1 MDDYLHGIGNYKITV
16 SPADTHMWGPAKPS
30 KQQLSMIQDAM
41 AFDIQQGNLIKEA
54 REQLEM
60 HGMSPEEVALGIGA
74 DPGSPAVQT
83 PDTGAWLTRRVYTE
97 FLGGYGVPNPTY
109 EQLSDAIATWTPV
122 IIDKPTNY
130 VFADLPVGTWE
141 FTGYFVAP
149 EAGFYSFSSSVD
161 DYTFISFGAPVTINN
176 TAHITLQAGEAV
188 PLRIL
193 AANVAGPGLLT
204 LLWKNDASQTS
215 NTSNF
220 NGLVYSQLPAGVP
233 VVDPV
238 IPADALNLWLKADA
252 GIAKNSYNYAAQI
265 IITGSST
272 PDVSGTYV
280 ASSIPTFNYED
291 NALNN
296 YQLDGPDGK
305 IIDWNI
311 SDALFTTQ
319 GFQSSDGASWS
330 PTEPIVTQITVTG
343 LTGVYAA
350 ANGTY
355 NGTPSRWDRDGGGFF
370 IDSDGLKDTEYENII
385 ATPPNSD
392 FAGSWTPGSYV
403 STVIVAG
410 AGTTSANGTYTRPDT
425 VDNDSTFFASE
436 DRTIS
441 TNSSDWFIGDLY
453 YSGSISGPWDI
464 LNGDPYA
471 PTTTVQTSP
480 RSIGSATCASVII
493 PRGTIAG
500 TVSSATVNT
509 QKLDSWADQ
518 SGNGKNVGPNSFDR
532 PSFVTIG
539 GTQAFVSFPVDGAM
553 AIESLML
560 ASYTGTMFVV
570 CRFPPSA
577 NGEFASLVKQEQAFQ
592 LAKGETNTLQVLN
605 GDWVYANMQVNSNTN
620 YIFETTVYD
629 NYGVASP
636 GVANLYINGMATGSG
651 PIGSGATGSNTFI
664 GGEGRARFIAEVIVY
679 GRVLSTA
686 ERQKVEA
693 YLAQKY
699 AITLIVPSCTDAE
712 ASVTMTGW
720 IAGDRTLAPT
730 NYAPYGYPNYE
741 YGGEVVRYE
750 TGVWIYSNVD
760 EGEIVRAYSYE
771 PRPWLA
777 TWPQGYTAS
786 KVCPA

>member
-1 MDDYLHGIGNYKITV
+1 MDWMDDYLNGMGEYKVTV
-16 SPADTHMWGPAKPS
+16 SPADTHQWGPAKPG
-30 KQQLSMIQDAM
+30 KQQQSMIQDAM
-41 AFDIQQGNLIKEA
+41 AFDIQQMRLIQEA
-54 REQLEM
+54 RQELEK
-60 HGMSPEEVALGIGA
+60 HGASLGIGA
-74 DPGSPAVQT
+74 DPGSPTVQT
-83 PDTGAWLTRRVYTE
+83 PDTGAWLTRKIYTE
-97 FLGGYGVPNPTY
+97 FLGGYGVPHPTY
-109 EQLSDAIATWTPV
+109 TQLSDAIATWTPV
-122 IIDKPTNY
+122 TIDAPTNY
-130 VFADLPVGTWE
+130 VFANFPEGTWE

-149 EAGFYSFSSSVD
+149 ENGLYSFSASRD
-161 DYTFISFGAPVTINN
+161 DYSFISFGAPVTINN
-176 TAHITLQAGEAV
+176 SAHITLQAGEAV

-220 NGLVYSQLPAGVP
+220 AGLVYSQLPAGAP

-238 IPADALNLWLKADA
+238 IPADALQLWLKADA
-252 GIAKNSYNYAAQI
+252 GITKNSYNYVAQI
-265 IITGSST
+265 TITGAST

-280 ASSIPTFNYED
+280 ASTVPTFNYED

-305 IIDWNI
+305 TMNWNI
-311 SDALFTTQ
+311 DDALFTAQ

-330 PTEPIVTQITVTG
+330 ITEPIVTQITVTG

-355 NGTPSRWDRDGGGFF
+355 NGTPGRWDRDGGYFF
-370 IDSDGLKDTEYENII
+370 IDGEGLKDIEYENLI

-392 FAGSWTPGSYV
+392 FAGSWTPTSYV

-425 VDNDSTFFASE
+425 VDNESTFFASE

-441 TNSSDWFIGDLY
+441 SNSSDWFIGDLY
-453 YSGSISGPWDI
+453 YAGSISGPWGI
-464 LNGDPYA
+464 LNGDPDA
-471 PTTTVQTSP
+471 PTTTVQSSP
-480 RSIGSATCASVII
+480 RSIGSATSTSVII
-493 PRGTIAG
+493 PSGTIAG

-509 QKLDSWADQ
+509 QLLDSWADQ
-518 SGNGKNVGPNSFDR
+518 SGNGRNAGPNSYIR

-539 GTQAFVSFPVDGAM
+539 GTQAFVSFPANADLAT
-553 AIESLML
+553 SLEVL

-570 CRFPPSA
+570 SRFPPVA
-577 NGEFASLVKQEQAFQ
+577 NNAFVSLFFREESFV
-592 LAKGETNTLQVLN
+592 LAKGDANTMQVTNDGVN
-605 GDWVYANMQVNSNTN
+605 FVYSNMQVNSNTN
-620 YIFETTVYD
+620 YILETTFD
-629 NYGVASP
+629 NAL
-636 GVANLYINGMATGSG
+636 ANVYINGMATGSG
-651 PIGSGATGSNTFI
+651 PIGDAPIASNAFI
-664 GGEGRARFIAEVIVY
+664 GNDGQASFIAEVIAY
-679 GRVLSTA
+679 TRVLTTA

-720 IAGDRTLAPT
+720 TVGDRTLAPT

-786 KVCPA
+786 KVCPS